1 MRLTKAN
8 YLWGIVLS
16 ETVAIVHICVCV
28 YWHPK
33 ATFFDCTSA
42 AEDLAY
48 YVPKSL
54 KLFRRNNWQVVH
66 HNSVGKAYFNLWKV
80 LILKYLII
88 IITASYNQSAI

>member
-8 YLWGIVLS
+8 YLWGIVLN
-16 ETVAIVHICVCV
+16 ETVTIGHICIFVH
-28 YWHPK
+28 WHPK
-33 ATFFDCTSA
+33 ATFDCTSA

-66 HNSVGKAYFNLWKV
+66 HNSVGKAHFDLWKV

-88 IITASYNQSAI
+88 IITAS